1 MKKTHLLAATSFAAL
16 SLVLPSMSALAQNQG
31 AAGSDVE
38 EVIVSASRINISG
51 YEQPTPVTVVDT
63 EAMQRDAQTNLGG
76 LFRSLPAFGVASSPD
91 TNQGAQAV
99 SNGGGGAEQVNLR
112 NLGSARTLVLVNGVR
127 VVGTELTGSAVDVS
141 MVPSMLLQR
150 VDVVTG
156 GASAAWGSDAIAG
169 VVNFVTND
177 RFDGLQV
184 SIDGANNHWLNKVSG
199 KVQLAYGTDFADGR
213 GHTILGLSYL
223 NSPLTPLA
231 SEASWR
237 DPNDYIALVTNPLY
251 GTGAGQSTTV
261 TQFLTAHNVKYAT
274 KTHGGLIASGPLKGT
289 QFVGPNGTPAPFNFG
304 NVSGLFCTNC
314 DGQDPIRAGQND
326 PLSVPIQNMSVY
338 SRTTFD
344 LTDDIKASFDFNGAR
359 VSLHNSSIT
368 TQRDITIKADNAFLD
383 PGIAARM
390 QTLGLASFILGTT
403 NQNNLPIGAN
413 PNTKARN
420 QIGNFQARSTRNLIR
435 FVGGL
440 EGNLAGS
447 WTWNLAG
454 HYSTSWR
461 HAEQYNG
468 VHLPSYNLAIDAVRV
483 TAANAGASG
492 LPIGTIVC
500 RSSLTNPTNGCKP
513 LNVFGEG
520 VASQDAI
527 DYVNPA
533 PGKPRAQYNDLRLH
547 QYTASASVSGEL
559 IDLPAGPVAAA
570 AGLDFRRD
578 HTIQTANAEAYLVQY
593 AAGNFQPFN
602 AAAVTKE
609 VFGEVAAPI
618 LKDSFVRSLDVN
630 GAFRVTNYT
639 NSGTVV
645 TWKGGAVTQ
654 LTDDIRLRGTV
665 SRDIRAPAV
674 FDLFNPGSYAASSAA
689 IPNQPFAADAQS
701 GGNPNLKPEKA
712 TTWMLGTVLTPQFI
726 PGLTISADWFN
737 ISIKDVFFTANSRQ
751 IYDQCQLGNQAFCN
765 VLVRNSL
772 GQVTL
777 VRTVPVNA
785 SKNTVAGMDFQAD
798 YKFDALNGQM
808 ALSVTAS
815 YMHKDILV
823 SPVAT
828 YSQAGSLN
836 LDLGGS
842 GQPKLRSTMK
852 LTYNYDV
859 FSGTIQSRFI
869 GTGKVNNQFHEGTGP
884 NSIDNNHVPWTAYL
898 DLRASY
904 NFGPDGQF
912 QVYAAIDNLLDVSP
926 ALIPST
932 SLQQF
937 AGFYPPTS
945 MNFYDGLGRS
955 YRYGLRMR
963 F

>member
-1 MKKTHLLAATSFAAL
+1 M
-16 SLVLPSMSALAQNQG
+16 
-31 AAGSDVE
+31 
-38 EVIVSASRINISG
+38 IVSASRINISG
-51 YEQPTPVTVVDT
+51 YEQPTPVTVVDA
-63 EAMQRDAQTNLGG
+63 ESMQRDAQTNLGG
-76 LFRSLPAFGVASSPD
+76 IFRALPAFGVASSPD

-112 NLGSARTLVLVNGVR
+112 NLGSGRTLVLMNGVR
-127 VVGTELTGSAVDVS
+127 VVGTELSGAAVDVS
-141 MVPSMLLQR
+141 MVPSMLIQR

-156 GASAAWGSDAIAG
+156 GASAAWGSDAVAG
-169 VVNFVTND
+169 VVNFVMND
-177 RFDGLQV
+177 RFNGLQV
-184 SIDGANNHWLNKVSG
+184 SLDGANNHWLNKVSG
-199 KVQLAYGTDFADGR
+199 KAQLAYGTDFAGGR
-213 GHTILGLSYL
+213 GHTMLGLSYL
-223 NSPLTPLA
+223 NSPLTPLT
-231 SEASWR
+231 SEARWR

-251 GTGAGQSTTV
+251 GAGPGQSTTV
-261 TQFLTAHNVKYAT
+261 TQFLTAHNVKLAT
-274 KTHGGLIASGPLKGT
+274 KTHGGLINSGPLKGI
-289 QFVGPNGTPAPFNFG
+289 QFVGPEGAPAPFNFG

-326 PLSVPIQNMSVY
+326 ALSVPIENMSVY
-338 SRTTFD
+338 SRTTYD
-344 LTDDIKASFDFNGAR
+344 VTDAIKATLEFNGAR

-413 PNTKARN
+413 PNTIARN
-420 QIGNFQARSTRNLIR
+420 QIGNFQARSTRNMAR

-440 EGNLAGS
+440 EGDLTNT
-447 WTWNLAG
+447 WKWNLNA

-461 HAEQYNG
+461 HAVQYNG
-468 VHLPSYNLAIDAVRV
+468 VHVPSYNLAIDAVRV
-483 TAANAGASG
+483 TAANVGASG
-492 LPIGTIVC
+492 LPQGAIVC

-520 VASQDAI
+520 VVSQDAI
-527 DYVNPA
+527 NYVNPA
-533 PGKPRAQYNDLRLH
+533 PGQPKAQYNDLRLK
-547 QYTASASVSGEL
+547 QFTGTASISGEAF
-559 IDLPAGPVAAA
+559 DLPAGAVGVAA
-570 AGLDFRRD
+570 GFDFRKD
-578 HTIQTANAEAYLVQY
+578 QTIQTANREAYLVQY
-593 AAGNFQPFN
+593 AAGNFQAFN
-602 AAAVTKE
+602 AKATTKE
-609 VFGEVAAPI
+609 GFAEANAPI
-618 LKDSFVRSLDVN
+618 LKDSFVRSLNVN
-630 GAFRVTNYT
+630 GAVRVTNYT

-645 TWKGGAVTQ
+645 TWKGGAVSQ

-665 SRDIRAPAV
+665 SRDIRAPSV
-674 FDLFNPGSYAASSAA
+674 FELFNPGSYAASSAA

-701 GGNPNLKPEKA
+701 GGNPNLQPEKA
-712 TTWMLGTVLTPQFI
+712 TTWMIGTVLTPQFI
-726 PGLTISADWFN
+726 PGLTVSADWFN
-737 ISIKDVFFTANSRQ
+737 IDLKSVFFTANSRQ
-751 IYDQCQLGNQAFCN
+751 IYDQCQLGNQAFCA
-765 VLVRNSL
+765 VLTRNAL
-772 GQVTL
+772 GQVTF

-785 SKNTVAGMDFQAD
+785 ARNTISGMDFQAD

-815 YMHKDILV
+815 YMHKDLLV

-828 YSQAGSLN
+828 YAQAGSLN

-869 GTGKVNNQFHEGTGP
+869 GSNKVNNLYHEGTGP
-884 NSIDNNHVPWTAYL
+884 NSIDNNLVPWTAYL

-904 NFGPDGQF
+904 NFGPDDQW
-912 QVYAAIDNLLDVSP
+912 QLYAAIDNVLDVSP

-945 MNFYDGLGRS
+945 LNFYDGLGRS

>member
-1 MKKTHLLAATSFAAL
+1 
-16 SLVLPSMSALAQNQG
+16 
-31 AAGSDVE
+31 
-38 EVIVSASRINISG
+38 
-51 YEQPTPVTVVDT
+51 
-63 EAMQRDAQTNLGG
+63 
-76 LFRSLPAFGVASSPD
+76 
-91 TNQGAQAV
+91 
-99 SNGGGGAEQVNLR
+99 
-112 NLGSARTLVLVNGVR
+112 
-127 VVGTELTGSAVDVS
+127 
-141 MVPSMLLQR
+141 
-150 VDVVTG
+150 
-156 GASAAWGSDAIAG
+156 
-169 VVNFVTND
+169 
-177 RFDGLQV
+177 
-184 SIDGANNHWLNKVSG
+184 
-199 KVQLAYGTDFADGR
+199 
-213 GHTILGLSYL
+213 
-223 NSPLTPLA
+223 
-231 SEASWR
+231 
-237 DPNDYIALVTNPLY
+237 
-251 GTGAGQSTTV
+251 
-261 TQFLTAHNVKYAT
+261 
-274 KTHGGLIASGPLKGT
+274 
-289 QFVGPNGTPAPFNFG
+289 
-304 NVSGLFCTNC
+304 
-314 DGQDPIRAGQND
+314 
-326 PLSVPIQNMSVY
+326 
-338 SRTTFD
+338 
-344 LTDDIKASFDFNGAR
+344 
-359 VSLHNSSIT
+359 
-368 TQRDITIKADNAFLD
+368 
-383 PGIAARM
+383 
-390 QTLGLASFILGTT
+390 
-403 NQNNLPIGAN
+403 
-413 PNTKARN
+413 
-420 QIGNFQARSTRNLIR
+420 
-435 FVGGL
+435 
-440 EGNLAGS
+440 
-447 WTWNLAG
+447 
-454 HYSTSWR
+454 
-461 HAEQYNG
+461 
-468 VHLPSYNLAIDAVRV
+468 
-483 TAANAGASG
+483 
-492 LPIGTIVC
+492 
-500 RSSLTNPTNGCKP
+500 
-513 LNVFGEG
+513 